1 MGTRLLS
8 CMLATAACAFL
19 SAAPA
24 GATIYIQLANADTNG
39 GVLTTVATGTTS
51 ASFSG
56 VYGDYNIQNITASDI
71 FPIDLGTNTFD
82 VAATPTANPLFI
94 MVTETPITN
103 VPGEFLSTLTENNLS
118 SGWTVEETT
127 WVNST
132 ELFADTFSGVGSTQQ
147 LNAASVTSPFSLSE
161 EFMINPNGAAG
172 QDQSTESIIGAPE
185 PSTWAMFCVGF
196 AGLGMLR
203 LTNPRRKEARY
214 AI

>member
-1 MGTRLLS
+1 MGMRLQTAL
-8 CMLATAACAFL
+8 LAACAFL
-19 SAAPA
+19 IAAPA
-24 GATIYIQLANADTNG
+24 GATISIQLANADMNG
-39 GVLTTVATGTTS
+39 GALTTVATGATS

-56 VYGDYNIQNITASDI
+56 VYGDYSVQNITASDI
-71 FPIDLGTNTFD
+71 FPIDFGTNTFD
-82 VAATPTANPLFI
+82 VSATPTANSLFN
-94 MVTETPITN
+94 MVTETPITI
-103 VPGEFLSTLTENNLS
+103 VPGGFLSTLTENNLS
-118 SGWTVEETT
+118 SGWTVQETT